1 MIVSILSF
9 LFSVVLFL
17 LAVASWAVLIYVIMA
32 LIIPQNKYTQLVG
45 KYVEPILAPLRKFL
59 FRVFPK
65 LREIGV
71 DFSPL
76 LFYLVIQIASWLVR
90 LLRNILI

>member
-1 MIVSILSF
+1 MFVSILNF
-9 LFSVVLFL
+9 IFNVILFL
-17 LAVASWAVLIYVIMA
+17 IAVASWAVLIYVIMA
-32 LIIPQNKYTQLVG
+32 LIIPQNKYTLLAG
-45 KYVEPILAPLRKFL
+45 KYIEPILAPLRKFL

-76 LFYLVIQIASWLVR
+76 LFYLLIQIASWLVR
-90 LLRNILI
+90 LLKNILI

>member
-1 MIVSILSF
+1 MLVSILNF
-9 LFSVVLFL
+9 IFNVIIFL
-17 LAVASWAVLIYVIMA
+17 LGVASWAVLIYVIMA
-32 LIIPQNKYTQLVG
+32 LIVPQNKYTQLIG

-76 LFYLVIQIASWLVR
+76 LFYLLIQIASWLVR
-90 LLRNILI
+90 LLRSILI

>member
-17 LAVASWAVLIYVIMA
+17 LSVASWAVLIYVIMA
-32 LIIPQNKYTQLVG
+32 LIIPQNKYTQLIG